1 MSRDDVVLVVDKWDP
16 RIVKIAPLGR
26 NEIEKWRVLH
36 IFLRFGL
43 WNMLDEGS
51 LRFIV
56 GWAAAGTCS
65 LGFSFGALNC

>member
-1 MSRDDVVLVVDKWDP
+1 MSDRENRASWTQRDV
-16 RIVKIAPLGR
+16 
-26 NEIEKWRVLH
+26 EKGQVLH
-36 IFLRFGL
+36 TFLRFGL

-56 GWAAAGTCS
+56 GRAAAGTCS